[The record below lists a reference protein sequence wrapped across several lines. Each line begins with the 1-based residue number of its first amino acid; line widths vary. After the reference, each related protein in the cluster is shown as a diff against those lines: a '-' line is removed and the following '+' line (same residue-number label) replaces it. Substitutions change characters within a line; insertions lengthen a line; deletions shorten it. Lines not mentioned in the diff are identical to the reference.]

1 LNIAL
6 PLPHGLGKTSRN
18 ETVLAHGR
26 QQGELFMTRLTR
38 RALAAAGIAV
48 LATIPALQ
56 PAMGQ
61 GAFPTRPVTMIIPF
75 APGGPTDIVG
85 RLLGET
91 MTRDLG
97 QQVVVENVTGAGGTL
112 GAQRVATARPD
123 GYTILLHHIGMGV
136 IPTMYRRLAYDPV
149 NGFEPIGLV
158 TEVPMTLVGRKD
170 LQATNLTELV
180 AYMKAQGD
188 RFNLADAGIGSSSA
202 LCGALFANAIGVKP
216 TNIPFR
222 GTGPAMQ
229 EILGGRVDLLC
240 DQTTQTTEYIRAG
253 SVRVFATPSRT
264 RIATLPDI
272 PTTGEAGLPSFEIT
286 VWHGLYAPRGT
297 PRPVLARLT
306 QSLQASLRDP
316 RVVQRFS
323 EIGTAPVSQQDATP
337 EEHQRFWTADIAKWK
352 PVIEAT
358 GQYAD

>member
-1 LNIAL
+1 M
-6 PLPHGLGKTSRN
+6 PHP
-18 ETVLAHGR
+18 
-26 QQGELFMTRLTR
+26 TR
-38 RALAAAGIAV
+38 RGLAAAG
-48 LATIPALQ
+48 LALLAAPALGQQ
-56 PAMGQ
+56 PY
-61 GAFPTRPVTMIIPF
+61 PSRPVSLIIPF
-75 APGGPTDIVG
+75 AAGGPTDIVG
-85 RLLGET
+85 RLLAET
-91 MTRDLG
+91 MSRDLG
-97 QQVVVENVTGAGGTL
+97 QPVVVENATGAGGTL

-123 GYTILLHHIGMGV
+123 GHTILLHHIGMGV

-158 TEVPMTLVGRKD
+158 TEVQMTLVGRRD
-170 LQATNLTELV
+170 LAANNLTELV
-180 AYMKAQGD
+180 ALMRSQGD

-202 LCGALFANAIGVKP
+202 LCGALLTHAIGARP

-240 DQTTQTTEYIRAG
+240 DQTTQTTEYIRG
-253 SVRVFATPSRT
+253 GQVKVFATPSRN

-272 PTTGEAGLPSFEIT
+272 PTTAEAGLPGFEIT

-297 PRPVLARLT
+297 PAPVVARLT
-306 QSLQASLRDP
+306 QSLQAALRDP
-316 RVVQRFS
+316 KVIERFAA
-323 EIGTAPVSQQDATP
+323 IGTAPVEQSEATP
-337 EEHQRFWTADIAKWK
+337 EAHRRFWTADIAKWR